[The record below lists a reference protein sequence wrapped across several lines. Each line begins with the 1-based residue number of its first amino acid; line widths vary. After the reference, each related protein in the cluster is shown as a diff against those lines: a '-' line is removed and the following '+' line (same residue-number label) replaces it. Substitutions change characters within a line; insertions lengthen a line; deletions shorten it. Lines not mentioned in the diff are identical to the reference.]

1 MFEYYPMSTNRLT
14 ILIFAPVL
22 ILVGV
27 LGFVIP
33 PEQSLTSGA
42 APYNIFHIFFG
53 IVGLAV
59 LLTRNEIT
67 AGWFNLGFGLIDLYQ
82 FAASYADLFPEQLFR
97 WTRTDDLLHIVIGL
111 ILALIGIYGLL
122 TTRPVPVRYIGQS
135 PLS

>member
-1 MFEYYPMSTNRLT
+1 MSLNRLT
-14 ILIFAPVL
+14 LLVFAPLL

-53 IVGLAV
+53 VVALVILF
-59 LLTRNEIT
+59 TRNET
-67 AGWFNLGFGLIDLYQ
+67 GAACFNLGFGLLDLYQ
-82 FAASYADLFPEQLFR
+82 FVASYVHLFPEQLFR
-97 WTRTDDLLHIVIGL
+97 WTRIDDALHIAIGL
-111 ILALIGIYGLL
+111 ILFLIGVYGIM
-122 TTRPVPVRYIGQS
+122 TNRPVPVRYVDHL